1 MYNRARLRH
10 GGEGGEE
17 GHSMVI
23 EWSVLARMEK
33 SLSWMVTATI
43 TQLMVAILNIF
54 TRIIDAAWCSQLP
67 EVLYPPRFRHQVL
80 RQHQKQV
87 VQYRYL
93 HAASLMK
100 CWIVGILKT
109 LLIGLVFIL
118 IPRLAF
124 AQTTIFDCLSGWS
137 ATTSASCGVSTI
149 GYSSPY
155 FAISGSPNGS
165 TPSVGGGVVT
175 LVPANATHNALSLNY
190 QTLVN
195 IQAFNATFTFV
206 PNGGNVSFILNNSNN
221 GSTFNGEAFSAGAGC
236 EANFYQGFGGNP
248 PNNVFA
254 VEFDSGG
261 GGASYQEPLTVGGNF
276 SYSSVQVYQSNQS
289 TNTYV
294 QSPCSPAI
302 NGETIY
308 NKISTSPVPLTSPA
322 GTNGTSTGDTYSANL
337 VYNGTSL
344 VVSLYDVTAGGSCPG
359 SSCFTHTFTTDA
371 AGNALNIPASVGGS
385 NTAWLGIGGATNLAS
400 SYPLYIKGMEYIVGS
415 PTQAPSAEG
424 APSFVGRAVGGGA
437 YNASVA
443 VPADIQDGDTI
454 IAAVYSWAGY
464 ASPNESGWTSIDGNH
479 DNANDYAELFQRV
492 WHTGDPTTFIFYNAA
507 YEKAVLRVYSGATEV
522 DQHACA
528 PIDNSNSASIS
539 ALTIS
544 EVETYVG
551 FWLNDSATITLP
563 SDLDNPFSDWLQW
576 FSADGDKVES
586 TGAIPAEQ
594 ATASQGDWVAC
605 GVTLTP
611 TE

>member
-1 MYNRARLRH
+1 M
-10 GGEGGEE
+10 
-17 GHSMVI
+17 S
-23 EWSVLARMEK
+23 
-33 SLSWMVTATI
+33 
-43 TQLMVAILNIF
+43 
-54 TRIIDAAWCSQLP
+54 
-67 EVLYPPRFRHQVL
+67 
-80 RQHQKQV
+80 
-87 VQYRYL
+87 
-93 HAASLMK
+93 
-100 CWIVGILKT
+100 
-109 LLIGLVFIL
+109 
-118 IPRLAF
+118 
-124 AQTTIFDCLSGWS
+124 
-137 ATTSASCGVSTI
+137 
-149 GYSSPY
+149 
-155 FAISGSPNGS
+155 
-165 TPSVGGGVVT
+165 
-175 LVPANATHNALSLNY
+175 
-190 QTLVN
+190 
-195 IQAFNATFTFV
+195 
-206 PNGGNVSFILNNSNN
+206 GNVSSLTNAFNSTNIYSDAWTICENQYAGTFLSPCNRVLGNYEWNSQDSFSGTNLLSSQVNAGWGGAGIGMQTLLLALTTASPAQAVSTTNQFQLSEPSYNGFLMWSTVAGYAGTDEDFAPVWPWLRPIGQAVELYNDAVQVNGTDGDYHACTGAPSGVICAAFYNSSTNAYQLALVNTNTSNTSFSVTFPGGTTVPKVGEAINYSSGMTDNNENSN
-221 GSTFNGEAFSAGAGC
+221 SVTIGAL
-236 EANFYQGFGGNP
+236 
-248 PNNVFA
+248 
-254 VEFDSGG
+254 SGG
-261 GGASYQEPLTVGGNF
+261 L
-276 SYSSVQVYQSNQS
+276 SYSGQ
-289 TNTYV
+289 TAT
-294 QSPCSPAI
+294 
-302 NGETIY
+302 
-308 NKISTSPVPLTSPA
+308 LT
-322 GTNGTSTGDTYSANL
+322 
-337 VYNGTSL
+337 
-344 VVSLYDVTAGGSCPG
+344 
-359 SSCFTHTFTTDA
+359 
-371 AGNALNIPASVGGS
+371 IPA
-385 NTAWLGIGGATNLAS
+385 LAAVALLS
-400 SYPLYIKGMEYIVGS
+400 GTTT
-415 PTQAPSAEG
+415 TQAPSAEG

-464 ASPNESGWTSIDGNH
+464 ASPNESGWNSIDGNH